1 MSYCIYLRKSRADA
15 EAEIRGEGE
24 TLARHE
30 NALTSLSKRQN
41 LNITQIYREIVSGET
56 IAARPVMQTLLTE
69 VEGGFWEGVLV
80 MEVER
85 LARGDTIDQ
94 GIMAQAFKYSG
105 TKIITPS
112 KTYDPN
118 NEFDEEYFEF
128 GLFMSRRE
136 YKTINRRLQAGRFSS
151 IKEGKYVGS
160 GSPYG
165 YNRVKLFNQ
174 KGYTLEENPDE
185 ANIIRLIFEL
195 YTKGELQTDG
205 TYKRLGVP
213 SIAHYLNNLKV
224 SPKKGGLWVV
234 GTVRDILINPVYIG
248 KVRWNFRPQEKKIQD
263 GKKTLS
269 RPRSERV
276 QVFEGLHTAI
286 INNEIWTSAQGY
298 MNQNHKRPATREI
311 KNPLAGLIFCGLCGR
326 QMIRRSYSKRK
337 QADTLMCYIPECKNV
352 SSKLSIVE
360 KHLLS
365 LLKDWLDGYKVECAE
380 ADTSVLGTNFE
391 TTETVLLNLQKERE
405 TLSLQLNNLHDL
417 LEQGLYDKMTFID
430 RSKLLIEK
438 IRQKQEDIDK
448 LKEYIQQRQETIKNM
463 KIIIPHIENILDVYE
478 NSTAAL
484 KNKLLREVVDK
495 VIYIKTTNSR
505 WHGSEDDFNLEVYP
519 KTPKLITK

>member
-30 NALTSLSKRQN
+30 NSLTSLSKRQN

-160 GSPYG
+160 GEPYG
-165 YNRVKLFNQ
+165 YTRVKLVNQ
-174 KGYTLEENPDE
+174 KGYTLEENPNE

-205 TYKRLGVP
+205 TCKRLGTAM
-213 SIAHYLNNLKV
+213 IAHYLNKLNAR
-224 SPKKGGLWVV
+224 PKKGGLWVV
-234 GTVRDILINPVYIG
+234 GTIRDILINPVYNG

-263 GKKTLS
+263 GKKTFS

-276 QVFEGLHTAI
+276 QVFDGLHTAI
-286 INNEIWTSAQGY
+286 IDDETWENAQHY
-298 MNQNHKRPATREI
+298 MSQNKKRPATKEI
-311 KNPLAGLIFCGLCGR
+311 KNPLAGFVFCGLCGR
-326 QMIRRSYSKRK
+326 KIVRHTYALYAKE
-337 QADTLMCYIPECKNV
+337 DILMCAVPECKNV
-352 SSKLSIVE
+352 SSKLSVVE
-360 KHLLS
+360 KHLLD
-365 LLKDWLDGYKVECAE
+365 LLKDWLDGYKIECSAPVPGIDFE
-380 ADTSVLGTNFE
+380 AIKTSLAV
-391 TTETVLLNLQKERE
+391 LQKERE
-405 TLSLQLNNLHDL
+405 ALALQLNNLYDL
-417 LEQGLYDKMTFID
+417 LEQGLYDKITFIS
-430 RSKLLIEK
+430 RSETLKEK
-438 IRQKQEDIDK
+438 ARQKQNDIDK
-448 LKEYIQQRQETIKNM
+448 LEEHIRQRQEAVKNM

-478 NSTAAL
+478 VSDPAL
-484 KNKLLREVVDK
+484 KNKFLREVIDK
-495 VIYIKTTNSR
+495 VIYTKTINSR
-505 WHGSEDDFNLEVYP
+505 WHGSEDDFSLEVYP
-519 KTPKLITK
+519 KTPKLDSK